1 MECRISI
8 ILDKDLK
15 EDYGMLLPN
24 PSEINTV
31 NVGIYTNG
39 LKPIDYKKINYTTV
53 IDEDLCKDFIY
64 YFSYGRNIEKCA
76 KSIYIENSKTDE
88 KNTIEQN
95 NELLNL
101 IRLNNLTDK
110 KMYINVGSISLNKD
124 DIDSIKMFE
133 ECPFGLIAFDDS
145 GIFHS
150 VDILI
155 VLNDIINE
163 AVDKTKK
170 HSFSPLEKALY
181 SYDLIKTDFMY
192 NPEMEKKVDRL
203 IALYPEPSYC
213 YSLIY
218 KEVLARLGIKNY
230 FTSGSFYQ
238 SEVRAMNVALIEDDE
253 YDLNGVFY
261 FDLASNSKQRI
272 QNSLM
277 GYKEEDINEEL
288 VNNYSGFCKSKD
300 HMIFKGKLDA
310 DFLFGVFGK
319 EFMDLYDETYNR
331 FGINGVFQLKD
342 VLNNVGYFI
351 DGRTVIDAYH
361 GIKDDAELEEIRGKA
376 ERYTSLFDNEITGE
390 DFLELLFNVRKVE
403 YMENKKMF
411 KLSTEIL
418 KNCVFKS
425 KFTFVGMNIDLD
437 PNEEY
442 ELEDIDEAKTESFE
456 ICFDEVASKSDIDGR
471 IKELKLSL
479 FNKKDNPNDGNK

>member
-8 ILDKDLK
+8 ILNKDIK

-24 PSEINTV
+24 PSETNTV

-39 LKPIDYKKINYTTV
+39 LKPIDYRAINYNTLL
-53 IDEDLCKDFIY
+53 DEDLCKDFIK
-64 YFSYGRNIEKCA
+64 YFSYGRKIEKCA
-76 KSIYIENSKTDE
+76 KSIYVENIKTVE

-95 NELLNL
+95 NELLDL
-101 IRLNNLTDK
+101 IKLNKLTDK
-110 KMYINVGSISLNKD
+110 KLYINVGNISLNKE

-133 ECPFGLIAFDDS
+133 ECSYGLIAFDDS

-150 VDILI
+150 VDKLI
-155 VLNDIINE
+155 ILNDLINE
-163 AVDKTKK
+163 TVDRTNK
-170 HSFSPLEKALY
+170 HNFSPLEKALY

-192 NPEMEKKVDRL
+192 NPETEEKFNSLVEC
-203 IALYPEPSYC
+203 YPEPSYC

-230 FTSGSFYQ
+230 FTSGSFYK
-238 SEVRAMNVALIEDDE
+238 SEVRAMNVALIKDEE
-253 YDLNGVFY
+253 YDINGVFY

-272 QNSLM
+272 QNSLV
-277 GYKEEDINEEL
+277 GFKEEDINEEL

-300 HMIFKGKLDA
+300 YMIFKSNLDS

-319 EFMDLYDETYNR
+319 EFMELYDDTYNR
-331 FGINGVFQLKD
+331 FGINGIFQLKD

-361 GIKDDAELEEIRGKA
+361 GIKNDAELEEIREKA

-403 YMENKKMF
+403 YMENKDMF
-411 KLSTEIL
+411 KLSTETL
-418 KNCVFKS
+418 KKCVFKS
-425 KFTFVGMNIDLD
+425 KFTFLGMNLDLD
-437 PNEEY
+437 PATEY
-442 ELEDIDEAKTESFE
+442 ELEDIDEAKAESFD
-456 ICFDEVASKSDIDGR
+456 IHFDEVASQTDIDER
-471 IKELKLSL
+471 IRKLKLSL
-479 FNKKDNPNDGNK
+479 FNKNHNQNDDNK